1 LAESLYIGCQHYT
14 KEASHLSSGKWD
26 VFLYVLG
33 GSQWNICRLLNR
45 IRGWPEMSAEFWD
58 SFGAYLRVQYDP
70 HEPCFF
76 AMLFGGF
83 TGENTDVQ
91 TV

>member
-1 LAESLYIGCQHYT
+1 
-14 KEASHLSSGKWD
+14 
-26 VFLYVLG
+26 
-33 GSQWNICRLLNR
+33 
-45 IRGWPEMSAEFWD
+45 MSAEFWD